1 MPEHA
6 TEISKGETH
15 MSDFERENGESVA
28 IVKMGKRLPRKECY
42 FVAEETYHYFTGLE
56 ASFEKA
62 KKELII
68 TRLAC
73 AFLAV
78 ICITVAVL
86 A

>member
-1 MPEHA
+1 
-6 TEISKGETH
+6 
-15 MSDFERENGESVA
+15 MSDFDRENGESVA

-42 FVAEETYHYFTGLE
+42 FVPEETYHYLIGAE
-56 ASFEKA
+56 ASFEKT

-68 TRLAC
+68 TRIAC